1 MTSPYTLP
9 DGNVQIAFSGG
20 RSSAYMLH
28 QILAANGDLPDRV
41 EVTFQNTG
49 REAEETLEFVAE
61 VGRRWGIAVTWL
73 EYRPKPPLFEVVGF
87 QGASRA
93 GEPFE
98 ALIKR
103 KKYLPNQQARFCTI
117 ELKVRT
123 AKRYLRTL
131 GWDRWTN
138 CVGFRA
144 DEPARLNKPA
154 PKDRWVVWHPM
165 AEAGVSKQ
173 DVAEFWRQQPFDLQL
188 ENVNGKTPDGN
199 CVDCFLKSEALI
211 AAFHRRF
218 PDDDWSERMETWAAS
233 NWLKLRPWQ
242 RLRRII
248 TADPDLSS
256 KLREAYPRP
265 VPPSVIRSMIETPR
279 SAAQFSKRYGRKEM
293 REMVE
298 RQGDFLLST
307 EGALCQADDGEC
319 FAI

>member
-1 MTSPYTLP
+1 MTSPYLLP

-28 QILAANGDLPDRV
+28 QILMANGDLPDRV

-61 VGRRWGIAVTWL
+61 VGRRWGVSITWL
-73 EYRPKPPLFEVVGF
+73 EYRPTPPLFEVIGF
-87 QGASRA
+87 QAASRA
-93 GEPFE
+93 SEPFE
-98 ALIKR
+98 ALIRR

-131 GWDRWTN
+131 GWERWTN
-138 CVGFRA
+138 CVGLRA

-165 AEAGVSKQ
+165 AGAGITKR
-173 DVAEFWRQQPFDLQL
+173 DVAEFWRRQPFDLQL

-199 CVDCFLKSEALI
+199 CIDCFLKSEATI

-218 PDDDWSERMETWAAS
+218 PEDTWSEQMESWVAS
-233 NWLKLRPWQ
+233 NWLKLSPWQ

-248 TADPDLSS
+248 TADPELGN
-256 KLREAYPRP
+256 KMREAYGKPIR
-265 VPPSVIRSMIETPR
+265 PSVIRSMIETPR
-279 SAAQFSKRYGRKEM
+279 SAAQFSKRYSRKEM

-307 EGALCQADDGEC
+307 KDALCQANDGEC
-319 FAI
+319 FA